1 MTIEQLDAC
10 AIKDTTELYNQLLLK
25 AKLKSFPK
33 RDKHRKEFFKR
44 LNEANQQVL
53 TKEEIRQIYKD

>member
-10 AIKDTTELYNQLLLK
+10 ALKDTTELYKQLLLK

-33 RDKHRKEFFKR
+33 RDKHRKEF
-44 LNEANQQVL
+44 LNA
-53 TKEEIRQIYKD
+53 